1 MHESNHDQHLEPE
14 GHARPLRL
22 SRETLRELD
31 DLELEQVAGG
41 KHKETHSCKGGCGHC
56 GSGKIC
62 C

>member
-1 MHESNHDQHLEPE
+1 MNDARDAKQLEPDD
-14 GHARPLRL
+14 HARPLRL

-41 KHKETHSCKGGCGHC
+41 KHKETHSCKGGCGC
-56 GSGKIC
+56 GGSGRIC

>member
-1 MHESNHDQHLEPE
+1 MHDANDEKHLEPV

-41 KHKETHSCKGGCGHC
+41 KHKETHSCNSPCWSRRC
-56 GSGKIC
+56 TL
-62 C
+62 